1 MKHLSKLTLLVLLL
15 AGCKSTAYSWGKY
28 EYLEIVG
35 HSPKI
40 PTFGEDGLHLPPGK
54 YIIKAYKGQEVTYI
68 TYEPKDR

>member
-1 MKHLSKLTLLVLLL
+1 MKHLFNMTVLVLLL

-40 PTFGEDGLHLPPGK
+40 PTFGEDGLNLPPGE
-54 YIIKAYKGQEVTYI
+54 YIIKAWKGEEI
-68 TYEPKDR
+68 TYTKVKL

>member
-15 AGCKSTAYSWGKY
+15 AGCGCPKWGKY

-40 PTFGEDGLHLPPGK
+40 PTFGEDGLNLPPGE
-54 YIIKAYKGQEVTYI
+54 YIIKAWKGEEITYI
-68 TYEPKDR
+68 RYEKRTQ